1 MHKLEIKGILYVNF
15 NKEARDYR
23 KERYR
28 IRIIYYQAIIAT
40 DTVVNRLIVKG
51 RVYRSRK

>member
-40 DTVVNRLIVKG
+40 DTLVNRLIVKG
-51 RVYRSRK
+51 RVYRRRK